1 MSFINHFTKLLSA
14 KTSADHRRFCIGEF
28 MASYDYGKT
37 DIVAYICNNFKYG
50 STCLDVGACDGKW
63 STLLSHQ
70 LVMDAVEIWEPNIIE
85 WNLKG
90 KYRNVYNADVADLE
104 YEWYDLILF
113 GDVIE
118 HMPVDRAQAVLE
130 YAQPRCRDM
139 IIGVPFNY
147 PQEAIYGNPYEEHIQ
162 PDLTPEIFNERY
174 PGYELLCQPVPG
186 YAYYHKGE
194 TNG

>member
-1 MSFINHFTKLLSA
+1 
-14 KTSADHRRFCIGEF
+14 

-70 LVMDAVEIWEPNIIE
+70 LVMDAVEIWAPNIIE
-85 WNLKG
+85 WNLKW
-90 KYRNVYNADVADLE
+90 KYRNVYNTDVADLE

-186 YAYYHKGE
+186 YAYYHNGE